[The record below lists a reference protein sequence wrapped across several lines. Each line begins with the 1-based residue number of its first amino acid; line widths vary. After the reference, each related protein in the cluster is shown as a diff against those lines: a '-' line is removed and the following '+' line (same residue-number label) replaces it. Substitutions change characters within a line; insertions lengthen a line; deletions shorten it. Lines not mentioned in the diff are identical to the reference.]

1 MQWRHW
7 TGLSRIILVAAVGMA
22 LAGSSR
28 SVAAGQVNKQPVQ
41 TLANT
46 NQDDGGF
53 FGKLLEK
60 LVPSSVTS
68 AAKKVDTK
76 VETNRTQRDILGSV
90 IAIMTLL
97 VSGIPVLLKSY
108 ENLSIQS
115 KTKDLDRIQSL
126 IVLMEKTKKEKV
138 LEAATLD
145 RICAQIDQEI
155 LYALEA
161 MERAREHRRQVLEKR
176 QRSLEKKRAR
186 QDPELPFIN
195 SVLLLFRPHGPSAW
209 LAHTVA
215 FVSAFIVIL
224 GCVLAAARYNGEW
237 GQWLSMAA
245 ISLVLCLLSR
255 TWALWERKQWKTA
268 RATGI
273 PIRTIFFRPRNVRTV
288 LALLFAYWWLLLVV
302 VSALACVTG
311 APEFYIVL
319 VPSLLFFWLS
329 RKWVLYE
336 RRRWDQKHPL
346 AKPESAPRMAG
357 MDKAE
362 QAALPAGSA

>member
-1 MQWRHW
+1 MPDPPVLDDRSFARTIKGRHYSLYYNGTKLHMVVLRDGQSSYW
-7 TGLSRIILVAAVGMA
+7 VVNSLLNALSNRTHMLAIAEGLNSLGALVVAATMARIGIFGAGWVGLVTGA
-22 LAGSSR
+22 CLA
-28 SVAAGQVNKQPVQ
+28 
-41 TLANT
+41 
-46 NQDDGGF
+46 D
-53 FGKLLEK
+53 
-60 LVPSSVTS
+60 
-68 AAKKVDTK
+68 
-76 VETNRTQRDILGSV
+76 LGH
-90 IAIMTLL
+90 
-97 VSGIPVLLKSY
+97 

-195 SVLLLFRPHGPSAW
+195 SVLLLFRPHCPSAW
-209 LAHTVA
+209 LAHAVA

-362 QAALPAGSA
+362 QAALPAASA